1 MYIHE
6 MILHLTYECVCM
18 CMYMCAFS
26 EETEFE
32 ISFYKLEYVNMIKN
46 MLLQMI
52 HLMGLHAL
60 THTHTYIQRFT
71 Q

>member
-1 MYIHE
+1 MKV
-6 MILHLTYECVCM
+6 CVCM

-60 THTHTYIQRFT
+60 THTHIHTEIYTVKEIFKRF
-71 Q
+71 